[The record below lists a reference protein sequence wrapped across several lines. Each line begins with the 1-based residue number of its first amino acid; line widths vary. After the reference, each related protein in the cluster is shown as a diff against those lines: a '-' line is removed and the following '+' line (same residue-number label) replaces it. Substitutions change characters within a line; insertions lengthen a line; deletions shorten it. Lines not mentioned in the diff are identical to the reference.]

1 MHVGESS
8 GSAQSLCKRC
18 KELNL
23 LDWMRQDILIIG
35 DMDLTSRKLG
45 LDDKIVFRKLGP
57 VGSII
62 LRKDCALCFFI
73 FGLTPSPDS
82 YNQKVVLVLS
92 WSMYRLGASIHMDT
106 KEKRTASRHVSAML
120 DPSQTQFTIAD
131 LSSTPGDG
139 LCIVEE
145 DPKHSN
151 TSMGARIVNPDRL
164 DLRIVKNWLSSCGR
178 LHPLTCSP
186 SRSKDLEKIF
196 LIDINSR
203 YIISYPSSGCEYLA
217 LSYVWGGV

>member
-1 MHVGESS
+1 
-8 GSAQSLCKRC
+8 
-18 KELNL
+18 
-23 LDWMRQDILIIG
+23 
-35 DMDLTSRKLG
+35 
-45 LDDKIVFRKLGP
+45 
-57 VGSII
+57 
-62 LRKDCALCFFI
+62 
-73 FGLTPSPDS
+73 
-82 YNQKVVLVLS
+82 
-92 WSMYRLGASIHMDT
+92 MYRLEASIHMDT
-106 KEKRTASRHVSAML
+106 KEKRTASIHVSAML

-131 LSSTPGDG
+131 LSSTRGDG

-151 TSMGARIVNPDRL
+151 TSMGARTVNPDRL

-196 LIDINSR
+196 LIDVNSR

-217 LSYVWGGV
+217 LSYVWGGVLQDIPNAGKPGTALGRLPRTVEDAMLLVKGLGKEYLWVDSVCISQNDEK